1 MIVMVFVSVQVE
13 MHADAL
19 DPLESQEWIEIND
32 PLELQEWIEI
42 NDLLEPQEWIEIND
56 PLEPQEW
63 IEIDDPLEPYE
74 SLDPLES
81 LEPHE
86 AHEPLEIF
94 EPINELLIIEYDGD
108 VIDNYN
114 SERMHQRFI
123 YGFPDGTVRPDASVT
138 RAEAATIVFRL
149 LEEDNKF
156 YPTPLYFSDV
166 GHDSWYS
173 QAVNYLAHVGIL
185 LGYSDGTFK
194 ANDMI
199 SRAEFSAIIARFTNS
214 VSDAH
219 FNFSDVNGEHW
230 ATPYISAVAEN
241 GWVLGYTDGTFRP
254 ENQVSRAEFIVI
266 MNRILDRNT
275 SPDTI
280 RENLGGNTTTVFSDI
295 STMHWAFY
303 DIMEASITHS
313 YVINQYGREEWLRL
327 YLPTVLAH

>member
-1 MIVMVFVSVQVE
+1 MKNSTKKQFGKVIGFALMTVLLFVSVQVKI
-13 MHADAL
+13 HAEDFETL
-19 DPLESQEWIEIND
+19 KIIEV
-32 PLELQEWIEI
+32 PET
-42 NDLLEPQEWIEIND
+42 
-56 PLEPQEW
+56 
-63 IEIDDPLEPYE
+63 
-74 SLDPLES
+74 
-81 LEPHE
+81 
-86 AHEPLEIF
+86 LEIS
-94 EPINELLIIEYDGD
+94 ETVNEVLVIEYDD
-108 VIDNYN
+108 SAVIENYT

-123 YGFPDGTVRPDASVT
+123 YGFPDGSVRPDDSVT

-149 LEEDNKF
+149 LEENNKF

-166 GHDSWYS
+166 DYDSWYS

-199 SRAEFSAIIARFTNS
+199 SRAEFSAIISRFTKSMSNAQ
-214 VSDAH
+214 VD
-219 FNFSDVNGEHW
+219 FLDVDSGHW
-230 ATPYISAVAEN
+230 ATPYISTVAEN

-266 MNRILDRNT
+266 MNRILGRDT

-280 RENLGGNTTTVFSDI
+280 HENLSGNHNPNTNHSPVFSDI

-313 YVINQYGREEWLRL
+313 YVINQYGREEWLSL
-327 YLPTVLAH
+327 YLPTVLVY